1 MTRWVEGRIIAK
13 HHWTDELFSL
23 RVDAPVEDY
32 KAGQFTRLALDIDGK
47 RVARSYSYVNA
58 PQERPLE
65 FYFITVPDGPLTSR
79 MVALEEGD
87 SIWVQAKAA
96 GLFTLD
102 WLQDAETLWLLST
115 GTALGVFLA
124 ILKTDEPWR
133 RFRNVVLVHGVRTT
147 AELTYRN
154 TIDELRQRHPGQ
166 FRMLSMVSREQPEGA
181 LHGRITHALED
192 GRLEAAAG
200 LSLLPDTA
208 QVMLC
213 GNPDMVR
220 DTTELLEARG
230 LKRNRRKEP
239 GHITTEKYWG

>member
-1 MTRWVEGRIIAK
+1 MSKWVEGTVVAK

-32 KAGQFTRLALDIDGK
+32 RAGQFTRLALDIGDD

-58 PQERPLE
+58 PHERPLE
-65 FYFITVPDGPLTSR
+65 FYFITVPDGPLTTR
-79 MVALEEGD
+79 MVELDEGD
-87 SIWVQAKAA
+87 RIWVQAKAA

-102 WLQDAETLWLLST
+102 WLQDSETLWMLST

-124 ILKTDEPWR
+124 ILKTDEPWQ
-133 RFRNVVLVHGVRTT
+133 RFRNVVLVHGVRTG
-147 AELTYRN
+147 AELTYRD
-154 TIDELRQRHPGQ
+154 TIAALRERHPEQ
-166 FRMLSMVSREQPEGA
+166 FRMVSMVSREDHPEA
-181 LHGRITHALED
+181 LRGRITHAIED
-192 GRLEAAAG
+192 RRLEEAVG
-200 LSLLPDTA
+200 LELHPDTS

-220 DTTELLEARG
+220 DTTALLEARG
-230 LKRNRRKEP
+230 MKRNRRKEP